1 VSADDVIGTIAL
13 MLVAGLLA
21 RLLADLLRL
30 PSMLLLVAAGAVLG
44 QNGVGWLE
52 LPLESDAVQILLTLG
67 VAFILFHGGLGLSA
81 AVLGRLAVGLALLV
95 VPGVVLTAAI
105 TGGVAAAVFGVDPLV
120 GLLIGAVL
128 APTDPAILIPLFHRL
143 RVRPK
148 VAQAIVAESALND
161 VTGAVFAL
169 ALATAVVNGADSLG
183 DPVVEFLGDVGISTA
198 IGIAFGIVL
207 SLVISSS
214 RIGVWRESA
223 AIAVVAVVAASWVS
237 IDFAGGSG
245 YIGAFVAG
253 LVVGNLERL
262 GLSIRRHE
270 HAEVHATAGV
280 AADIV
285 VLLVFVTLGANLPFG
300 AIWDEL
306 LPALAVVA
314 TLVLVARPL
323 TVLACLLPD
332 RRARWSRSEL
342 LFVAWTRETGV
353 VPAALAGLLVTTGIP
368 DADLIQVVV
377 ALALLVTLVVQAT
390 TKPWLARRLGLVESS
405 RPTGSPRR
413 PRSGDGAPLSRA

>member
-1 VSADDVIGTIAL
+1 VSGDDVIGGIAL
-13 MLVAGLLA
+13 ILVAGLVA
-21 RLLADLLRL
+21 RLVADFLRL
-30 PSMLLLVAAGAVLG
+30 PSMLLLVAVGAILG
-44 QNGVGWLE
+44 PSGLRWLDV
-52 LPLESDAVQILLTLG
+52 PLDAEAIQILLTLG
-67 VAFILFHGGLGLSA
+67 VAFILFHGGLKLSA
-81 AVLGRLAVGLALLV
+81 AVLGRLAIGLGLLV

-105 TGGVAAAVFGVDPLV
+105 TGAVATAAFGIDPLA

-128 APTDPAILIPLFHRL
+128 APTDPAILIPLFDRL
-143 RVRPK
+143 RLRPK

-169 ALATAVVNGADSLG
+169 ALAGALVNGTSSLG
-183 DPVVEFLGDVGISTA
+183 DPVVEFLVDVGISTA
-198 IGIAFGIVL
+198 IGLALGIVL

-223 AIAVVAVVAASWVS
+223 AIVVVAVVAASWVS

-285 VLLVFVTLGANLPFG
+285 VLLVFVTLGANLPLA
-300 AIWDEL
+300 AIGDEL

-314 TLVLVARPL
+314 TLVLVARPV

-332 RRARWSRSEL
+332 RRARWSRPEL

-353 VPAALAGLLVTTGIP
+353 MPAALAGLLVTGGVE
-368 DADLIQVVV
+368 DAELVQVAV
-377 ALALLVTLVVQAT
+377 AAALVVTLLLQAT
-390 TKPWLARRLGLVESS
+390 TKPWLARRLGLIETGAGRPQRQSRGAEPT
-405 RPTGSPRR
+405 RPT
-413 PRSGDGAPLSRA
+413 AA